1 MSKKNS
7 GSISIAN
14 IIALVGL
21 AGLGVITFFGIL
33 LHSSDGK
40 PGGAIIGAVA
50 FIAIL
55 GFLLFMSIK
64 AKGAENN
71 PDKWRYVEWACLLLY
86 VVVAIVFASPF
97 QRFFY
102 IVSEK
107 DAMQTQARQE
117 VKAIKD
123 LYQNYEHQ
131 QKKFLD
137 DAVEQIQNYIASG
150 QKRSISDDLS
160 KYVEGI
166 GSNVEGWATKASAI
180 VKLPKDQQLLDIEG
194 QIDGWNLMQLS
205 SLAANLEEKDQN
217 AWTNLQAKITKYG
230 EANKLIPVIG
240 GGGTQ
245 PYRLDGYAKFD
256 LGKAPEAKFAQMLR
270 GAEGST
276 VMGWIVYVILHL
288 LVLFNYVVAPRC
300 SFVGPGR
307 NGKGGSTGLDL

>member
-1 MSKKNS
+1 MSKKKN

-33 LHSSDGK
+33 LQSSDGK
-40 PGGAIIGAVA
+40 PGNAIIGAVA

-64 AKGAENN
+64 AKGAEDN

-86 VVVAIVFASPF
+86 VVVAVVFASPF

-107 DAMQTQARQE
+107 DTMQAQARQE

-123 LYQNYEHQ
+123 LYINYEHQ

-150 QKRSISDDLS
+150 QQKSISDDLS

-166 GSNVEGWATKASAI
+166 GSNVDGWATKASAI
-180 VKLPKDQQLLDIEG
+180 VKLPADLQLSDIEG
-194 QIDGWNLMQLS
+194 QIENWSLMQLS
-205 SLAANLEEKDQN
+205 SLAANLEEKDQS
-217 AWTNLQAKITKYG
+217 AWTNLEAKITKFG

-245 PYRLDGYAKFD
+245 PYRFDGYAKFD
-256 LGKAPEAKFAQMLR
+256 LGNAPEANFAQMLR
-270 GAEGST
+270 GAEGNT
-276 VMGWIVYVILHL
+276 VLGWIVYVILHL
-288 LVLFNYVVAPRC
+288 MILFNYVVAPRC
-300 SFVGPGR
+300 GIVGPGR
-307 NGKGGSTGLDL
+307 GGSGGTTGLDL